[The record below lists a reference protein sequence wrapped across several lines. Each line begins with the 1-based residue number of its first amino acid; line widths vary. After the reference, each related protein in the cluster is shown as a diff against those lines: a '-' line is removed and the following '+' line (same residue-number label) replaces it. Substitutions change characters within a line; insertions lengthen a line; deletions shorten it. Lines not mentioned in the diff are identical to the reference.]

1 MRGMAVTTS
10 IVNFIQA
17 DLKGLFW
24 DTYFG
29 ILILG
34 YKDSKVQL

>member
-10 IVNFIQA
+10 SVNFIQA
-17 DLKGLFW
+17 DLKGLFRL
-24 DTYFG
+24 TYFG

-34 YKDSKVQL
+34 YKDSKAQL

>member
-10 IVNFIQA
+10 IVNFMQA
-17 DLKGLFW
+17 YLKGLFRH
-24 DTYFG
+24 TYFG